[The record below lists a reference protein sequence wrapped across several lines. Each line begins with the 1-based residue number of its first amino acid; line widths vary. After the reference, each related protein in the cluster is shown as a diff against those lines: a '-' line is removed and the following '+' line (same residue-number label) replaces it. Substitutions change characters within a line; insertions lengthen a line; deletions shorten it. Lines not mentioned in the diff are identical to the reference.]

1 LNTFETNSPLPTA
14 IILFDGVC
22 NLCESSVQM
31 VLKNDPEGYFHFA
44 SLQGPVGQQL
54 LQQYQLQGNDMKSF
68 VLIEDGK
75 AYTRSTAALR
85 VTRKMKMPWRLL
97 SPLII
102 LPAFIRNAVYDFI
115 AANRYRWFGEKT
127 ECWMPRPEWKK
138 RFLD

>member
-1 LNTFETNSPLPTA
+1 MSETHDLPKA

-22 NLCESSVQM
+22 NLCERSVQT
-31 VLKNDPEGYFHFA
+31 VLKNDPKGYFHFA
-44 SLQGPVGQQL
+44 SLQGPNGQAL
-54 LQQYQLQGNDMKSF
+54 LKQYGLQGNDMKSF

-85 VTRKMKMPWRLL
+85 VTRKLNGPLRLL
-97 SPLII
+97 YPFTI
-102 LPAFIRNAVYDFI
+102 LPAFIRNWVYDYI
-115 AANRYRWFGEKT
+115 AANRYRWFGEKQ